1 MLLKLFFQENVACK
15 IEAILLWPRCIN
27 YGILTPN
34 IKQYSS
40 QNLAVIVPIVVI
52 KIFVE
57 MYVYIHDI

>member
-1 MLLKLFFQENVACK
+1 M
-15 IEAILLWPRCIN
+15 EAILLWPRCMN